1 VLKDLLMLLWS
12 FVYSLSP
19 PLFLLALALTG
30 AFEMYATETFDD
42 IVPMTNMRAVIL
54 GRLWSMKT
62 IKAF

>member
-1 VLKDLLMLLWS
+1 MLKDLLMLLWP

-19 PLFLLALALTG
+19 PLFLLALALAG

-42 IVPMTNMRAVIL
+42 IVPMTNMRAVIF

>member
-1 VLKDLLMLLWS
+1 MLKDLLMLLWP

-19 PLFLLALALTG
+19 PLFLLALALVE
-30 AFEMYATETFDD
+30 AFEMYATEIFDD

-62 IKAF
+62 IKAC

>member
-1 VLKDLLMLLWS
+1 VVKDLLMLLWP

-19 PLFLLALALTG
+19 PLFLLASALVG

-42 IVPMTNMRAVIL
+42 IVPMNNMRAVML

-62 IKAF
+62 IRAF